1 MKNNYVFYKD
11 NIFLQEKES
20 SMHHAPM
27 YNMYDVQGKHLMQD
41 YTDWRACLLTT
52 LYLKKICFKT
62 FQH

>member
-41 YTDWRACLLTT
+41 
-52 LYLKKICFKT
+52 
-62 FQH
+62 